1 MTRLLWMMGGGT
13 ALALGGIGMFLPLLP
28 TVPFLLLA
36 AFCFARSSERLHL
49 WLLHH
54 PRFGVPI
61 RDWQERGAIGRGAKW
76 LASAS
81 IALTFGV
88 SIWLGLSPWVLAVQA
103 MVLLAVAVFI
113 WTRPEG

>member
-1 MTRLLWMMGGGT
+1 MTRFLWVMCGSM

-49 WLLHH
+49 WLVHH
-54 PRFGVPI
+54 PRFGGPI
-61 RDWQERGAIGRGAKW
+61 LDWQERGAIGRRAKV

-81 IALTFGV
+81 IALTFCL
-88 SIWLGLSPWVLAVQA
+88 SIWLGLSPWILAVQA
-103 MVLLAVAVFI
+103 MVLLAVAGFI